1 MSQDDTPD
9 LAAPQADKVAPEA
22 VALRA
27 QPRPVTP
34 EPALAGHP
42 CRRPAVAV
50 LGALMWSLQPHRRST
65 GEQTELYNVDRVSKS
80 EGLDALPTDY
90 SKLPPALLPAV
101 PELGPPLPGD
111 LGPAIVKSQQPA
123 TAARPRSRPERCPAK
138 AEAAAA
144 SSVFFR
150 SGGQN
155 AAPVAQTQVAAA
167 PGFAANAAF
176 DPLAAGPASTAA
188 QPADPTAVQNRQD
201 QKEAFMKAGP
211 TETRNSGNLTLPISP
226 YQVMAG
232 TVVAGALVTGI
243 KSDLPGDVI
252 ATVTEPVYDTAT
264 GRFLL
269 IPQGSRILGKY
280 NSQVS
285 YGQSR
290 VQVVWNRIILPDTS
304 SLTLDNLAGTDPAG
318 YAGLED
324 DVDYHWG
331 RIFAGAALTTLLGVG
346 AELAAPENRQDGDRV
361 IIAGRDSAQ
370 DSINQVGQE
379 MTRRNLNIQPTLTQR
394 PGLPVRI
401 IVNRDLVLRP
411 YQPLFFN
418 RGLHD
423 EHDQEAAARPAAE
436 DREHQADFRLPDQL
450 ESRPRPLRRATRAG
464 VWRGR

>member
-1 MSQDDTPD
+1 
-9 LAAPQADKVAPEA
+9 
-22 VALRA
+22 
-27 QPRPVTP
+27 
-34 EPALAGHP
+34 
-42 CRRPAVAV
+42 
-50 LGALMWSLQPHRRST
+50 
-65 GEQTELYNVDRVSKS
+65 
-80 EGLDALPTDY
+80 
-90 SKLPPALLPAV
+90 
-101 PELGPPLPGD
+101 
-111 LGPAIVKSQQPA
+111 
-123 TAARPRSRPERCPAK
+123 
-138 AEAAAA
+138 
-144 SSVFFR
+144 
-150 SGGQN
+150 
-155 AAPVAQTQVAAA
+155 
-167 PGFAANAAF
+167 
-176 DPLAAGPASTAA
+176 
-188 QPADPTAVQNRQD
+188 
-201 QKEAFMKAGP
+201 MKAGP

-436 DREHQADFRLPDQL
+436 DREHQADFRLPDQRK
-450 ESRPRPLRRATRAG
+450 STSTATPRYTRRRMARPLMRRR
-464 VWRGR
+464 

>member
-9 LAAPQADKVAPEA
+9 LAAPQADKVALEA

-27 QPRPVTP
+27 QPRPVTRLNRRSL
-34 EPALAGHP
+34 AILAGVL
-42 CRRPAVAV
+42 AVAV

-123 TAARPRSRPERCPAK
+123 TAAYAAPGHDPNDALRKE

-269 IPQGSRILGKY
+269 IPQGSRIWANTTARSATGRAAFKSSGTGSSCRTRLR
-280 NSQVS
+280 
-285 YGQSR
+285 SR
-290 VQVVWNRIILPDTS
+290 STTW
-304 SLTLDNLAGTDPAG
+304 PAPTQPAMPG
-318 YAGLED
+318 
-324 DVDYHWG
+324 W
-331 RIFAGAALTTLLGVG
+331 RTMWTTTGAA
-346 AELAAPENRQDGDRV
+346 
-361 IIAGRDSAQ
+361 S
-370 DSINQVGQE
+370 
-379 MTRRNLNIQPTLTQR
+379 
-394 PGLPVRI
+394 LPVRHSPRCWASVPSWPRRRTGRMVI
-401 IVNRDLVLRP
+401 ASSSL
-411 YQPLFFN
+411 
-418 RGLHD
+418 G
-423 EHDQEAAARPAAE
+423 ATARRTASIRSA
-436 DREHQADFRLPDQL
+436 
-450 ESRPRPLRRATRAG
+450 RR
-464 VWRGR
+464 

>member
-9 LAAPQADKVAPEA
+9 LAAPQAAGKIAPEA

-27 QPRPVTP
+27 QPRPVTRLNRRT
-34 EPALAGHP
+34 LAILTGGLS
-42 CRRPAVAV
+42 VAV
-50 LGALMWSLQPHRRST
+50 LGALMWSLQPQRRGA

-80 EGLDALPTDY
+80 EGLDALPADY
-90 SKLPPALLPAV
+90 SKLPPALPPKV
-101 PELGPPLPGD
+101 PELGPQLPGD
-111 LGPAIVKSQQPA
+111 LGPAIVKSQQPV
-123 TAARPRSRPERCPAK
+123 TAAYAAPGHDPNDALRKE
-138 AEAAAA
+138 AEAAAG

-150 SGGQN
+150 SG
-155 AAPVAQTQVAAA
+155 TQKVA

-176 DPLAAGPASTAA
+176 DPMAAGPASTAA

-201 QKEAFMKAGP
+201 HKEAFQQGGT
-211 TETRNSGNLTLPISP
+211 TETRNSGNLTLPASP

-232 TVVAGALVTGI
+232 TVIAGALVTGI

-269 IPQGSRILGKY
+269 IPQGSRILGRY

-304 SLTLDNLAGTDPAG
+304 SLTLDNLVGADPAG
-318 YAGLED
+318 YPGLED

-331 RIFAGAALTTLLGVG
+331 RIFAG
-346 AELAAPENRQDGDRV
+346 
-361 IIAGRDSAQ
+361 RDSSQ

-379 MTRRNLNIQPTLTQR
+379 MTRRNLNIQPTLTER

-401 IVNRDLVLRP
+401 IANRDLVLRP

-418 RGLHD
+418 KGT
-423 EHDQEAAARPAAE
+423 
-436 DREHQADFRLPDQL
+436 
-450 ESRPRPLRRATRAG
+450 SR
-464 VWRGR
+464 

>member
-1 MSQDDTPD
+1 MSQDDSPD
-9 LAAPQADKVAPEA
+9 LAPQTGKVAPEA

-27 QPRPVTP
+27 QPRPVTRLNRRT
-34 EPALAGHP
+34 LAMLTGGLS
-42 CRRPAVAV
+42 VAV
-50 LGALMWSLQPHRRST
+50 LGATIWSLQPHRRGA

-80 EGLDALPTDY
+80 EGLDGLPSDY
-90 SKLPPALLPAV
+90 SKLPKV

-111 LGPAIVKSQQPA
+111 LGPAIVKSQQPMA
-123 TAARPRSRPERCPAK
+123 PTYAPPGHDPEDAQRK
-138 AEAAAA
+138 EAEAAAA

-150 SGGQN
+150 SGTPGKG
-155 AAPVAQTQVAAA
+155 AAPGTAQVAATGSA
-167 PGFAANAAF
+167 SGLAGF

-188 QPADPTAVQNRQD
+188 QPSDPTAVQNRQD
-201 QKEAFMKAGP
+201 QKEAFLKAGS
-211 TETRNSGNLTLPISP
+211 TETRNSGNLQMPSSP

-232 TVVAGALVTGI
+232 TVIAGALVTGI

-264 GRFLL
+264 GKFLL

-290 VQVVWNRIILPDTS
+290 VQVVWNRVILPDTS
-304 SLTLDNLAGTDPAG
+304 SLKLDNLAGTDPAG

-324 DVDYHWG
+324 GVDWHWD
-331 RIFAGAALTTLLGVG
+331 RVFAGAALTTLLGVG
-346 AELAAPENRQDGDRV
+346 AELAAPENRQDGNRIV
-361 IIAGRDSAQ
+361 IAGRDSAQ

-379 MTRRNLNIQPTLTQR
+379 MTRRNMNIQPTLTER
-394 PGLPVRI
+394 PGLSVRI

-418 RGLHD
+418 RGV
-423 EHDQEAAARPAAE
+423 AK
-436 DREHQADFRLPDQL
+436 
-450 ESRPRPLRRATRAG
+450 
-464 VWRGR
+464 